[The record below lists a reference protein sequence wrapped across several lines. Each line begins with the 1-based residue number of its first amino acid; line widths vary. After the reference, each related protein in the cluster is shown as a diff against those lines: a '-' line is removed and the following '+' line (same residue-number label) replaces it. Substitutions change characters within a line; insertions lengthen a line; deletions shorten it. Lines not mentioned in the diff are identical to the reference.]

1 MKGHNLDLSHIK
13 YKEGDGEQ
21 FNIETYTTDNIII
34 SAANG
39 KFFTILADNIAK
51 GKGSGESIK
60 LMIEIENNEIVN
72 IIPYKSRQK
81 ILVAASNGKG
91 FIVNSDDV
99 IAGTKGGKQIMQITG
114 DHKCIMCK
122 PLDKG
127 DMVAVIGTNRKLVV
141 FAIEEIPELKRG
153 QGVALQKYR
162 DAELS
167 DLKVFNSGEGL
178 SWTLGNKTRLE
189 TQIMSWRAKR
199 GSIGK
204 MPPTG
209 FPKDNKF

>member
-1 MKGHNLDLSHIK
+1 
-13 YKEGDGEQ
+13 
-21 FNIETYTTDNIII
+21 
-34 SAANG
+34 
-39 KFFTILADNIAK
+39 
-51 GKGSGESIK
+51 
-60 LMIEIENNEIVN
+60 MIEIENNEIVN

-127 DMVAVIGTNRKLVV
+127 NMVAVIGTNRKLVV

-167 DLKVFNSGEGL
+167 ELKVFNSGEGL
-178 SWTLGNKTRLE
+178 SWSLGNKTR
-189 TQIMSWRAKR
+189 
-199 GSIGK
+199 
-204 MPPTG
+204 
-209 FPKDNKF
+209 F